1 MTGLGSLWHFVLPLS
16 IKVGAKYSL
25 YDIPVLPVHTIY
37 NVVDVK
43 SKIIN
48 IFLFDGSMRY
58 VILTKCQICQSSDI
72 QAH

>member
-25 YDIPVLPVHTIY
+25 YDIPVHTIY

-43 SKIIN
+43 SKIKN

-58 VILTKCQICQSSDI
+58 VMLTKCQICQSRDI

>member
-43 SKIIN
+43 SKIKN
-48 IFLFDGSMRY
+48 IFLFDGSMSY